1 VKENY
6 KPGMLI
12 SPSPHN
18 VGTPDKLIKKALP
31 TDGLKL
37 DQARVKSRAV
47 SIGKNDKKSLSK
59 QNSQRKTPT
68 TRKVATEYVIVNQ
81 KRGATSTKSK
91 KTKSAQRNFN

>member
-1 VKENY
+1 
-6 KPGMLI
+6 
-12 SPSPHN
+12 
-18 VGTPDKLIKKALP
+18 
-31 TDGLKL
+31 LKL

-81 KRGATSTKSK
+81 K
-91 KTKSAQRNFN
+91 